1 MKKAFIFFVFFML
14 LLTLLPAHEVS
25 AESEPEISS
34 EAAILIDA
42 KSGSV
47 LFEKNAEKKMYPASL
62 TKIATAIYA
71 LEHGNLDDIVT
82 VSETVST
89 VEGSKVY
96 LEVGEQIALETLI
109 QGLLVNSGNDAGVAI
124 AEHMHGSVETF
135 AEKLNSYLKYLG
147 LKNTHFVNPHGL
159 FDSNH
164 VTTAEDLA
172 KLTRYAIQNETFRK
186 IFGMKEL
193 KWESKSWKTTIYT
206 HHKLMREAPYEGVT
220 GGKTG
225 YTLRSKSTLVTTAER
240 ENISLIAVVLKGDT
254 RNIVYDD
261 TVKLLDYGFAHF
273 KTAFIPKGATFT
285 ANGDEYQVKEDF
297 YYTQKID
304 EHISKEVSGNG
315 ILHIKNENQELIAS
329 LPLENKSLKKKE
341 DENVKENAFHGI
353 PFLFVFAVV
362 LFFIWK
368 AKKRTKTIRFH

>member
-1 MKKAFIFFVFFML
+1 MKKAFIFFVFFTFL
-14 LLTLLPAHEVS
+14 LAANNVS
-25 AESEPEISS
+25 AESEPEIAS

-47 LFEKNAEKKMYPASL
+47 LFEKNADEKMYPASL

-71 LEHGNLDDIVT
+71 LEHGDLNDIVT
-82 VSETVST
+82 VSESVRD

-96 LEVGEQIALETLI
+96 LEVGEQIPLKTLI

-124 AEHMHGSVETF
+124 AEHMHGSVEAF
-135 AEKLNSYLKYLG
+135 AENLNGYLKHLG
-147 LKNTHFVNPHGL
+147 LKNTYFVNPHGL
-159 FDSNH
+159 FDPEH

-172 KLTRYAIQNETFRK
+172 KLTRYAIQNETFSE

-193 KWESKSWKTTIYT
+193 KWEGKSWQTTIYT
-206 HHKLMREAPYEGVT
+206 HHKLMREQPYEGVT

-261 TVKLLDYGFAHF
+261 TVKLLDYGFAHY
-273 KTAFIPKGATFT
+273 KTDFIPKGETFT
-285 ANGDEYQVKEDF
+285 EKGDKFKVTEDL
-297 YYTQKID
+297 YYTRKID
-304 EHISKEVSGNG
+304 EHVSKQMIGNG
-315 ILHIKNENQELIAS
+315 ILTVVNENKEIIAS
-329 LPLENKSLKKKE
+329 FPLKHVSQKKE
-341 DENVKENAFHGI
+341 NEDTSISLNAIHGI
-353 PFLFVFAVV
+353 PFFIVVAVAMI
-362 LFFIWK
+362 LLWK
-368 AKKRTKTIRFH
+368 TKKRPKTVRFE